1 MLRIALALIA
11 FSLVSSPAAAARLA
25 HPSAVVKTSEK
36 GVTVWRGK
44 TMETVAP
51 PALKSA
57 PARCASKTVVFYGN
71 ALPERRQRSQGF
83 WSGDGLTP
91 GMRMTRRPLTQGF
104 YADRMAAGY

>member
-25 HPSAVVKTSEK
+25 HPSA
-36 GVTVWRGK
+36 
-44 TMETVAP
+44 
-51 PALKSA
+51 
-57 PARCASKTVVFYGN
+57 
-71 ALPERRQRSQGF
+71 
-83 WSGDGLTP
+83 GDGLTP